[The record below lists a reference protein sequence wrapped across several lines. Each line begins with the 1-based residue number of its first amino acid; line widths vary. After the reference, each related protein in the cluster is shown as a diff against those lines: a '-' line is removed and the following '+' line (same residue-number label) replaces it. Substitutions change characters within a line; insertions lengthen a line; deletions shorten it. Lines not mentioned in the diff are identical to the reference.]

1 MINFKQSS
9 GCELDAH
16 CLATRSPDVEWLWA
30 GIQIELEDAIVLGVS
45 IYGSLVVLELI
56 EREWRLVLR
65 SFINIVLLLFQDK
78 IDIVLRVFENNV
90 LLQVEIV
97 IKRELN
103 HDLEIQLIREEDD
116 LSFGLS
122 DLIFG
127 TNNKL
132 NVIVENTI
140 QVLTCQSVGHGD

>member
-1 MINFKQSS
+1 
-9 GCELDAH
+9 
-16 CLATRSPDVEWLWA
+16 
-30 GIQIELEDAIVLGVS
+30 
-45 IYGSLVVLELI
+45 
-56 EREWRLVLR
+56 
-65 SFINIVLLLFQDK
+65 LFQDN

-103 HDLEIQLIREEDD
+103 HDLEIHLIREEDD

>member
-1 MINFKQSS
+1 
-9 GCELDAH
+9 
-16 CLATRSPDVEWLWA
+16 
-30 GIQIELEDAIVLGVS
+30 
-45 IYGSLVVLELI
+45 
-56 EREWRLVLR
+56 
-65 SFINIVLLLFQDK
+65 LFQDE

-97 IKRELN
+97 IKREIN

-140 QVLTCQSVGHGD
+140 LVLTCQSAGHGD